1 MLKSCYSHDV
11 PVLRPYGQRNAHLGT
26 TSTGLPS
33 AANDIFDF
41 TNCKVATYIIKK
53 YESESLKNRNGSPTE
68 LAIHAKDCD
77 ECKISIREKTIEPT
91 NHKYKTKIL
100 ECDADIIQK
109 LEWWIKKNA
118 PSQRHDQAILLL
130 IQYFEFARKELKG
143 RL

>member
-1 MLKSCYSHDV
+1 MLQSCYHHDV

-26 TSTGLPS
+26 TSTDLSS
-33 AANDIFDF
+33 AVNDIFDF
-41 TNCKVATYIIKK
+41 TTCKVAQYIIKK
-53 YESESLKNRNGSPTE
+53 ENSKNLKNRNGTPTE